1 MRKVCAKLDEPRN
14 RLKIL
19 EELEQ
24 VFSTEQSGESF
35 LKCIKSADI
44 WDEV

>member
-1 MRKVCAKLDEPRN
+1 MRRVCAKLDEPRN
-14 RLKIL
+14 GLKSL

-24 VFSTEQSGESF
+24 VFSTEQSRESL
-35 LKCIKSADI
+35 LKCMKSADI